1 MFRLSNYWA
10 LGLLALIPYTFYL
23 SKKSLAQLSAW
34 RRWSTFGLRSI
45 TILLLTL
52 ALAGFELRW
61 EVDRLCVIFGLDVS
75 SSIPESEIQRALD
88 FIEKSVASME
98 ETDETALIVFGK
110 EAYVEAPPQIKLEI
124 KRISSVPSQEYT
136 NPEAAVRTAL
146 DLFPEAYQKRIVLMT
161 DGNENMGDVLGKA
174 EIAGSVQIDI
184 VPLSTRGADT
194 EEVLM
199 DGLIGPG
206 SVGLGRAFE
215 LKAIVKSTVETT
227 ATLKFFRDK
236 LYLTQQKVEL
246 SADRTNVFR
255 LQQKLDRE
263 GAHVYEALIEPLA
276 DTMRENNSAKALVT
290 TGGKPKALYVASD
303 ETGAD
308 YLYETLKRKGM
319 EVVLLT
325 DPSKLPVSLSEMQE
339 YNTVIFDDVPA
350 DSLSG
355 AQMRM
360 IESYVHDLGGG
371 FVMIGGQN
379 SFGGGNYHKT
389 PVENVMPVK
398 MLPERKKR
406 SLSII
411 LAIDRS
417 GSMAAPSAG
426 YVKLDLAK
434 EAAASVVEFL
444 TDKDQLGVIAFD
456 VEAQEIVR
464 LEKVKSKVE
473 IEDKIATIQAG
484 GGTNIYP
491 ALEIAHG
498 RLKDTDTQLKHII
511 LASDGKSLQSDD
523 LYPLVS
529 EMAKDKITVST
540 IAIGADADREMMQKL
555 AKLGAG
561 RYYETNDAGDLPRIF
576 VKEAFAA
583 SELIVERDFRP
594 VVSEDAEILKGIA
607 PDSLPMLRGYVGTS
621 LKDGASAF
629 ITSDTGDPVL
639 AGWQYGLGRTLAFT
653 SDARPK
659 WAVEWLRWEAFS
671 KFWSQAIGWSAAV
684 SSGEFHVS
692 ANIVENMG
700 SITVD
705 AMDSNGRFRNFLDF
719 QASVVGPDLARENI
733 ALRQLGPG
741 RYEAA
746 FDAAQMGTYLAHVS
760 EMKDGKVVSSQ
771 NTGAVVSYSPEYRDM
786 QPNEPLL
793 KSLALATGGRFN
805 PKPAEVAAHDEAGV
819 WRLQTLWQL
828 LVLVSISLFFM
839 DVALRRISIS
849 REQMSKLRARLRLR
863 EGEGVLV
870 TETGTLSSLKH
881 RKKKIWGKQEE
892 RQDAGQKGEEARKES
907 IHVHRSPG
915 PPVPPSVVESGESH
929 TSRLLRA
936 KKRAE
941 QSKR

>member
-1 MFRLSNYWA
+1 M
-10 LGLLALIPYTFYL
+10 
-23 SKKSLAQLSAW
+23 
-34 RRWSTFGLRSI
+34 
-45 TILLLTL
+45 
-52 ALAGFELRW
+52 
-61 EVDRLCVIFGLDVS
+61 IFGLDVS
-75 SSIPESEIQRALD
+75 SSIPEGEIRRALG

-98 ETDETALIVFGK
+98 ESDEAALIVFGK
-110 EAYVEAPPQIKLEI
+110 EAYIELPLQIKPEI
-124 KRISSVPSQEYT
+124 KGISSVPPQEYT
-136 NPEAAVRTAL
+136 NPEAAVRVAL
-146 DLFPEAYQKRIVLMT
+146 DLFPEDCQKRIVLMT
-161 DGNENMGDVLGKA
+161 DGNENIGNVLVKA
-174 EIAGSVQIDI
+174 EIAGSVQIDT
-184 VPLSTRGADT
+184 VLLSTRGADT

-199 DGLIGPG
+199 DSLIGPG
-206 SVGLGRAFE
+206 SVGLGRIFE
-215 LKAIVKSTVETT
+215 LKAMVKSTVETT

-246 SADRTNVFR
+246 SADRINVFP

-263 GAHVYEALIEPLA
+263 GAHVYEAFIEPLT

-290 TGGKPKALYVASD
+290 TSGKPKILYVAAHKA
-303 ETGAD
+303 GAD

-319 EVVLLT
+319 AVVLLT

-371 FVMIGGQN
+371 FVMIGGEN

-398 MLPERKKR
+398 MIPERKKR

-417 GSMAAPSAG
+417 GSMATPSAG
-426 YVKLDLAK
+426 YVKLELAK
-434 EAAASVVEFL
+434 EAATSVVGFL

-456 VEAQEIVR
+456 AEAQEIVR
-464 LEKVKSKVE
+464 LEKVASKVE
-473 IEDKIATIQAG
+473 IEDKIAAIQAG

-498 RLKDTDTQLKHII
+498 RLKDADTQLKHII

-529 EMAKDKITVST
+529 EMAGSKITVST
-540 IAIGADADREMMQKL
+540 IAIGVDADREMMQKL
-555 AKLGAG
+555 ADLGAG

-594 VVSEDAEILKGIA
+594 VASEDVEILKGIA

-653 SDARPK
+653 SDAKPK

-671 KFWSQAIGWSAAV
+671 KFWSQAIGWSAAAPA
-684 SSGEFHVS
+684 GEFHVS
-692 ANIVENMG
+692 ANIVENVG

-705 AMDSNGRFRNFLDF
+705 AVDSNGRFRNFLDF
-719 QASVVGPDLARENI
+719 QVSVVGPDLARENI
-733 ALRQLGPG
+733 ALRQLASG
-741 RYEAA
+741 RYEAT
-746 FDAAQMGTYLAHVS
+746 FDAAHMGTYLAHVS
-760 EMKDGKVVSSQ
+760 EMKDGKAVSSQ

-786 QPNEPLL
+786 QPNAPLL
-793 KSLALATGGRFN
+793 KSLSMATGGRFN
-805 PKPAEVAAHDEAGV
+805 PEPAEVAAHGEAGV

-828 LVLVSISLFFM
+828 LVLVSIPLFFL

-849 REQMSKLRARLRLR
+849 REQISKLRARIRL
-863 EGEGVLV
+863 GEDK
-870 TETGTLSSLKH
+870 ETSGTTTSTLASLKH
-881 RKKKIWGKQEE
+881 RKKEIWGKPEA
-892 RQDAGQKGEEARKES
+892 RQDTSQKGEEAKKES
-907 IHVHRSPG
+907 IQISQSPR
-915 PPVPPSVVESGESH
+915 PPVSPSVIESGESH

-941 QSKR
+941 QGKH